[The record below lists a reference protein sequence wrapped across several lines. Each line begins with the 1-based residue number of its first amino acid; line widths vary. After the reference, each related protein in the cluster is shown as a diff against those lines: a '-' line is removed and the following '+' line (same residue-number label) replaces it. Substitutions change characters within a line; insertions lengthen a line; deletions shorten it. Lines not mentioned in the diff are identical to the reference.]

1 MVRRLQEI
9 NRTLILPDIGSVFP
23 ATLFLEFFAARPH
36 LCAHARG
43 CSAAVQFRI
52 PGAEADKVIPLWS
65 RYSFGV
71 YSNAKWG
78 HHKPG
83 PGFFPPPRP
92 PAPPEAIHKNERISE
107 FV

>member
-52 PGAEADKVIPLWS
+52 PGAEADK
-65 RYSFGV
+65 
-71 YSNAKWG
+71 
-78 HHKPG
+78 
-83 PGFFPPPRP
+83 
-92 PAPPEAIHKNERISE
+92 
-107 FV
+107 